1 MIIGF
6 FGDTKWG
13 QGGGGRDIRNIKITI
28 TYIELDVWA
37 KNKWGVG
44 YSEPSNGAY
53 LLQTGLKMHFFV
65 WYRQW
70 LVEALEQNTTT
81 CPEIFL
87 VGSKKDLCV
96 STVLLLF
103 FSLSPW
109 HG

>member
-1 MIIGF
+1 M
-6 FGDTKWG
+6 
-13 QGGGGRDIRNIKITI
+13 
-28 TYIELDVWA
+28 
-37 KNKWGVG
+37 GVG
-44 YSEPSNGAY
+44 YSEPSNG
-53 LLQTGLKMHFFV
+53 GLSSPDWAKNALFFV

-103 FSLSPW
+103 FSFSLSC
-109 HG
+109 GVADFLLKMYTVQMGCL

>member
-1 MIIGF
+1 M
-6 FGDTKWG
+6 
-13 QGGGGRDIRNIKITI
+13 GGGGRNRDIRNIKITI
-28 TYIELDVWA
+28 MYIELDTHCIWA

-44 YSEPSNGAY
+44 YSEPSNGAS

-103 FSLSPW
+103 FSLSLW